1 LAEEATVAAAGRG
14 APGRP
19 LLARVSS
26 QAALVVYAV
35 VLGLTLGLGSAHW
48 ATRGEHPPGG
58 IRIGP
63 WTVWPRVGARDADP
77 YARAVIARSGD
88 IPLGAGE
95 GLALVASVDNADRP
109 LEGNCTYRIGSATPQ
124 ARYWTLAV
132 YDAQGRARETPLR
145 RAAFT
150 SAEMLRDGQGRFT
163 IVAGPTAQSGNWL
176 PLPPGR
182 VTFILRLYD
191 TPVAAGS
198 AALDPR
204 SLPRIER
211 VECA

>member
-1 LAEEATVAAAGRG
+1 MRL
-14 APGRP
+14 
-19 LLARVSS
+19 SS
-26 QAALVVYAV
+26 QAFLVVYAV
-35 VLGLTLGLGSAHW
+35 ALGLALGLGSAHW
-48 ATRGEHPPGG
+48 ATSGEHPPGG
-58 IRIGP
+58 VRVGP
-63 WTVWPRVGARDADP
+63 WTVWPRVGSRDADP
-77 YARAVIARSGD
+77 YARAVVARSGD

-95 GLALVASVDNADRP
+95 GLALVASVDDGDRP
-109 LEGNCTYRIGSATPQ
+109 LQGNCTYRIGSATPQ

-132 YDAQGRARETPLR
+132 YDAQGRARETALR

-150 SAEMLRDGQGRFT
+150 SAEMLRDAQGRFS
-163 IVAGPTAQSGNWL
+163 ILAGPTVRPGNWL

-182 VTFILRLYD
+182 ITFILRLYD